1 MIVLANGVRI
11 KQFAEYIALIKR
23 GKITLVQDTTFQ
35 CQLTSCFGQVKVHGN
50 VAN

>member
-1 MIVLANGVRI
+1 MIVLANGVQI
-11 KQFAEYIALIKR
+11 KEIVEYCAYKR

>member
-11 KQFAEYIALIKR
+11 KEIDEYTALKK

-35 CQLTSCFGQVKVHGN
+35 CLLTSCFRQVKVHGN

>member
-1 MIVLANGVRI
+1 MTVLANGRQI
-11 KQFAEYIALIKR
+11 KKIDEYNRPLKR

-35 CQLTSCFGQVKVHGN
+35 CLLTSCFRQVKVHGN

>member
-11 KQFAEYIALIKR
+11 KEIIEYIAFIKR

-35 CQLTSCFGQVKVHGN
+35 CLLTSCFRQVNVHGN